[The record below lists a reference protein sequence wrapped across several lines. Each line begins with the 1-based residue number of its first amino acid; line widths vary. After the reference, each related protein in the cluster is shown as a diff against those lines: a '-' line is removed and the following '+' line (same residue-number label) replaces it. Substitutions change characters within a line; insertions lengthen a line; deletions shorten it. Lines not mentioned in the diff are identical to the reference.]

1 MRHSSLL
8 PALAAVLLLSTSALP
23 QVDVSRVDGKP
34 KFAEGKA
41 LGYFVWK
48 DGDTFKVRW
57 TTFGAQHRFTGRV
70 VVEGGQIKSF
80 KRIDVDEE
88 RKVLVPGRAPHVVR
102 GPAGRVRGVTGGRR
116 AVVATKTQDKI
127 EQDDERTI
135 LFNTLTDDDIDG
147 LDFKVTDDARAVR
160 LLLQIDGV
168 PKPAEIEVG
177 RENFKPN
184 ETPLV
189 IRIH

>member
-1 MRHSSLL
+1 MSQNSLL
-8 PALAAVLLLSTSALP
+8 PALTALALWSTSAVA
-23 QVDVSRVDGKP
+23 QVDVARLDGKP
-34 KFAEGKA
+34 KFSEGKA

-48 DGDTFKVRW
+48 DGDTFKLRW
-57 TTFGAQHRFTGRV
+57 TSFGAQHRFTGRV
-70 VVEGGQIKSF
+70 LVEGGQIKSF

-88 RKVLVPGRAPHVVR
+88 RKLLVPGRAPHVVR

-116 AVVATKTQDKI
+116 AVVGTRTEDKI

-135 LFNTLTDDDIDG
+135 LFNTVTDDDIDG

-160 LLLQIDGV
+160 LLLQIDGA

-184 ETPLV
+184 QTPLV

>member
-1 MRHSSLL
+1 
-8 PALAAVLLLSTSALP
+8 
-23 QVDVSRVDGKP
+23 
-34 KFAEGKA
+34 
-41 LGYFVWK
+41 
-48 DGDTFKVRW
+48 
-57 TTFGAQHRFTGRV
+57 
-70 VVEGGQIKSF
+70 
-80 KRIDVDEE
+80 
-88 RKVLVPGRAPHVVR
+88 VLVPGRAPHVVR
-102 GPAGRVRGVTGGRR
+102 GPAGRVRGVSGGRR
-116 AVVATKTQDKI
+116 AVVATRTEDKI

-135 LFNTLTDDDIDG
+135 LFNTVTDDDIDG

>member
-1 MRHSSLL
+1 MSRKSLL
-8 PALAAVLLLSTSALP
+8 PALTALVLLSASAFA
-23 QVDVSRVDGKP
+23 QVDVARLDGKP
-34 KFAEGKA
+34 KFSEGKA
-41 LGYFVWK
+41 LGYFVWR
-48 DGDTFKVRW
+48 DGATFKVRW

-70 VVEGGQIKSF
+70 LVEGGQIKSF

-116 AVVATKTQDKI
+116 AVVATRTEDKI

-135 LFNTLTDDDIDG
+135 LFNTVTDDDIDG